1 MSFEYPF
8 HDRHGFPL
16 PQASTETDARVQVS
30 PGLNALSVPPR
41 VQDVLG
47 NTVGVLQFPVVF
59 AGYRSRT
66 AAGAAFRVHKRDLC
80 RTARAVVDGDEPLD
94 SGARRLV
101 GHDRALTDLQAGF
114 STVTRAGL
122 HAFLSWLVE
131 DEAYVDWY
139 VDSYAENDSFAEPD
153 ALRDAIE
160 TLGRGAGRGGAVA
173 TLAGEYRDV
182 LDRHGL
188 GAFETAIDVALDP
201 PLSTTGL
208 EHPPA
213 DGRRASHDREGPG
226 APRVLSTHDLE
237 ARAHRVLDAVADLDT
252 ETGADRALAAF
263 HTGLREAI
271 GDPADGGLAPATAA
285 GSWAT
290 QTAVADLPLLAEP
303 HRARPDDRTA
313 RDHQDSVGYP
323 TGQAWLFAQA
333 YEAAGFGAV
342 LYQRRGGDPN
352 WLVSPYVASDAV
364 HGGESYAA
372 VWERAFVT
380 DRLTARLLDRA
391 ADIGRGNERLTC
403 PLCALSTDRCGG
415 DDCAFADQLA
425 AFRDRA
431 PALVDAV
438 QTVGR

>member
-16 PQASTETDARVQVS
+16 PQASTKTDARVQVS

-47 NTVGVLQFPVVF
+47 NAVGVLQFPVVF
-59 AGYRSRT
+59 AGYRLRT
-66 AAGAAFRVHKRDLC
+66 AAGAACRVHQREISA
-80 RTARAVVDGDEPLD
+80 TARAVVDGEEPVD
-94 SGARRLV
+94 AGARRLV
-101 GHDRALTDLQAGF
+101 GHDRAFTDLQAGF
-114 STVTRAGL
+114 STVARAGL
-122 HAFLSWLVE
+122 HAFLTWLVE

-139 VDSYAENDSFAEPD
+139 VNSYSGNNSYAEADD
-153 ALRDAIE
+153 LRDVIE

-173 TLAGEYRDV
+173 TLASECRDL

-201 PLSTTGL
+201 PVSTTGP
-208 EHPPA
+208 EHPPG
-213 DGRRASHDREGPG
+213 DGRRTIDERDGPG
-226 APRVLSTHDLE
+226 APRVLSTHSLE
-237 ARAHRVLDAVADLDT
+237 ARANRVLDAVTELDA
-252 ETGADRALAAF
+252 ETGADGTLADF
-263 HTGLREAI
+263 HTDLREAI
-271 GDPADGGLAPATAA
+271 DDPVDGGLAPATAA
-285 GSWAT
+285 ESWAT
-290 QTAVADLPLLAEP
+290 QTAIADLPLLAEP

-333 YEAAGFGAV
+333 YEAARFGAV

-364 HGGESYAA
+364 RDGESYAA

-380 DRLTARLLDRA
+380 DRLTARLFDRA
-391 ADIGRGNERLTC
+391 ADTGHGDERLTC

-415 DDCAFADQLA
+415 DGCAFADQLA

-431 PALVDAV
+431 SLLVDALASA
-438 QTVGR
+438 